1 MDRDIFFFSRFLVH
15 FQYAVIEMTLRP
27 SNSSKQWRR
36 DYVQSM
42 LDATRFIYIVV
53 GPCWGYTAMVNV
65 WWGRANTKEKREID
79 EKPIAIKLCIDAV
92 EWNLFVHFL
101 PFFFFYFLLFLC
113 SSLWWKHT
121 AQQTHIMLDRRWFQ
135 NLWSDLWHRWKLVW
149 STDAACYDTDWQ
161 HSLWYQFPW
170 RLTLSLDLIFI
181 YYFFLYCRMMGR
193 PTTTHQHRH
202 MDDDGTVKNQRNK
215 EPKNFCDFRRKEE
228 NKQFWWVSC
237 DDD

>member
-65 WWGRANTKEKREID
+65 WWGRANTKKKRERD

-101 PFFFFYFLLFLC
+101 PFFFFISFYFYARRC
-113 SSLWWKHT
+113 DGNTQHSKHT
-121 AQQTHIMLDRRWFQ
+121 SCWIGDGFRIYGLIYGIGG
-135 NLWSDLWHRWKLVW
+135 NWS
-149 STDAACYDTDWQ
+149 
-161 HSLWYQFPW
+161 
-170 RLTLSLDLIFI
+170 
-181 YYFFLYCRMMGR
+181 GR
-193 PTTTHQHRH
+193 PTLHATILIDNICCDT
-202 MDDDGTVKNQRNK
+202 
-215 EPKNFCDFRRKEE
+215 NFRDVWR
-228 NKQFWWVSC
+228 WA
-237 DDD
+237 